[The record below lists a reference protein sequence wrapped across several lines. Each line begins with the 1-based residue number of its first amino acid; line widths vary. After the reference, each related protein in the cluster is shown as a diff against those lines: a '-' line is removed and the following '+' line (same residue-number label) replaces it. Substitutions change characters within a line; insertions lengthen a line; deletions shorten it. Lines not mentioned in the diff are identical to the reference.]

1 MARKKR
7 KKKKK
12 SSDWFSFGKKS
23 ARKAKPSSVTF
34 DASYRAFL
42 IILAAGVC
50 LAGVVFGFIKLDQ
63 YIQAVTP
70 VSEKYGFI
78 ELVDKPGWFNSDLV
92 RKVELAV
99 GGEEFALDKTSARMV
114 AENLKDLPWLYEV
127 KTQTTNKSVQI
138 RAQYRKPL
146 ALVKSSR
153 KMYYISG
160 DLVVLDHVP
169 ISKLAIVEIKG
180 ASSPPPVGTVWDAD
194 GIVSAVELLKVLAKM
209 DEISTPGSPLLKE
222 IASIE
227 TSNIGGRKS
236 ARKPHIVMYA
246 NDGTQVLWGAAVG
259 ESSRYLEASDKE
271 KLAMLYG
278 FFKEHGSIQGRVK
291 YIELRN
297 PQKELPL
304 PKR

>member
-12 SSDWFSFGKKS
+12 SSDWFGFGMKTKV
-23 ARKAKPSSVTF
+23 SSVTF
-34 DASYRAFL
+34 DTSYRAFL

-50 LAGVVFGFIKLDQ
+50 IAGVIFGFIKLDKH
-63 YIQAVTP
+63 VESTSP

-78 ELVDKPGWFNSDLV
+78 ELIDKPEWFNSELV

-114 AENLKDLPWLYEV
+114 AKNLKDLPWLYEV

-146 ALVKSSR
+146 ALVKTSR
-153 KMYYISG
+153 KMYYISD

-169 ISKLAIVEIKG
+169 IAKLAIVEIKG
-180 ASSPPPVGTVWDAD
+180 ASAPPPVGTVWDTD

-209 DEISTPGSPLLKE
+209 DEISTPGSPLLKV

-236 ARKPHIVMYA
+236 SRKPHIVMYA
-246 NDGTQVLWGAAVG
+246 NDGTEVFWGAAVG
-259 ESSRYLEASDKE
+259 ESSRYIEASDKE

>member
-12 SSDWFSFGKKS
+12 SSDWFGFEMKTKV
-23 ARKAKPSSVTF
+23 SSVTF
-34 DASYRAFL
+34 DTSYRVFL

-50 LAGVVFGFIKLDQ
+50 LSGVIFGFIKLDQ
-63 YIQAVTP
+63 YIQAVSP
-70 VSEKYGFI
+70 VSEKYGFV
-78 ELVDKPGWFNSDLV
+78 ELIDKPGWFNSDLV

-153 KMYYISG
+153 KMYYISA
-160 DLVVLDHVP
+160 DLVVLDYVP

-180 ASSPPPVGTVWDAD
+180 ASSPPPVGTVWDTD
-194 GIVSAVELLKVLAKM
+194 GIASAVELLKVLAKM
-209 DEISTPGSPLLKE
+209 DEISTPESPLLKE

-227 TSNIGGRKS
+227 TSNIGGRRS
-236 ARKPHIVMYA
+236 SRKPHIVMYA
-246 NDGTQVLWGAAVG
+246 NDGTQVFWGAAVG